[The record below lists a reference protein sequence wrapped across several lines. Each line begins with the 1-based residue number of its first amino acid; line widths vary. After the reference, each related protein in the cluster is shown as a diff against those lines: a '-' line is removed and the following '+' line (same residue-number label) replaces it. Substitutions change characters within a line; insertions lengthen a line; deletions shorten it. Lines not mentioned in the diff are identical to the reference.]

1 MAKISTNTEL
11 GEHTGSPQHDSPQ
24 QPISGIVRQEDV
36 RALVDVL
43 SSVWGWV
50 FPLSRVAELQIDG
63 SYRATVEVLA
73 LADDESF
80 AYRSRLRELCNA

>member
-1 MAKISTNTEL
+1 MAKISTNTENENAL
-11 GEHTGSPQHDSPQ
+11 GENTGSPL
-24 QPISGIVRQEDV
+24 PISGVVRAEDI

-43 SSVWGWV
+43 ANAWGWV
-50 FPLSRVAELQIDG
+50 FPVARVAELQIDG

-73 LADDESF
+73 LADDEGF